1 MVYLIYGSPCSGK
14 STYIKKHMTNKDI
27 VCDVD
32 LIYDA
37 ISNHNSHDADL
48 YIHDTAIQVTNQLM
62 DIIKN
67 RQGMWNDAYV
77 VSTANTR
84 EQLKIDKEKVNADEC
99 IFIDTPIETCLE
111 RIKDRPPY
119 FKYLILEWFSTS
131 DL

>member
-14 STYIKKHMTNKDI
+14 STYIKEHMTNRDI

-32 LIYDA
+32 LIYGA
-37 ISNHNSHDADL
+37 ISNHNPYDADL

-62 DIIKN
+62 NIIKN
-67 RQGMWNDAYV
+67 RWGMWDNAYV
-77 VSTANTR
+77 ISTANTR

-99 IFIDTPIETCLE
+99 IFIDTPMEICLE
-111 RIKDRPPY
+111 RAKNRPSY
-119 FKYLILEWFSTS
+119 FKYIIWEWFGTK